1 MNIQNL
7 CLSFGLQTIFDNVSV
22 KINEY
27 DKVGIVGVNGAGKS
41 TLFNV
46 ILGKV
51 LPDSGRIIIKNNS
64 NIGFLPQVI
73 TDEIPNDDI
82 TVFEYL
88 LLGRPIEKLND
99 KLTKLYKEIAL
110 INDDSKMKQKLKEVS
125 KIQCCV

>member
-64 NIGFLPQVI
+64 N
-73 TDEIPNDDI
+73 
-82 TVFEYL
+82 
-88 LLGRPIEKLND
+88 K
-99 KLTKLYKEIAL
+99 
-110 INDDSKMKQKLKEVS
+110 SK
-125 KIQCCV
+125 